1 MRMTWNNKMYY
12 VETKENN
19 IPISTEILHNKKLQ
33 NLLEKD
39 DNNCHIVKLQGVY
52 EIQLQGKI

>member
-12 VETKENN
+12 TETKENN

-33 NLLEKD
+33 NLLEKY
-39 DNNCHIVKLQGVY
+39 NGNSHIVKLQNVKG
-52 EIQLQGKI
+52 LWR

>member
-33 NLLEKD
+33 NLLEKN
-39 DNNCHIVKLQGVY
+39 DNNCHIVKLQNVKR
-52 EIQLQGKI
+52 LWR